1 MFNRDSSLAFKVSLF
16 TASFNRELYIHWLS
30 PVFPLFSLINKRVV
44 ALSLTTQYKIIGSEL
59 IGQAFENPAY
69 FFSRPSVTAKGYE
82 GPVSG
87 GSNLGPT
94 SHAYLVNRIQKQ
106 VETLKKDNAELIP
119 LDLVTTSGSGLDP
132 HISPEAAYWQAP
144 RVALYR
150 NVSLKRIF
158 SIIDDL
164 IEPPHFG
171 FLGDKR
177 VNVLKLNLTLN
188 QFLGSPV
195 IP

>member
-1 MFNRDSSLAFKVSLF
+1 MMKEMLIAFKVSLI
-16 TASFNRELYIHWLS
+16 TVLLTGVLYPLVVTSFS
-30 PVFPLFSLINKRVV
+30 TLFFDKQANGSLIFDD
-44 ALSLTTQYKIIGSEL
+44 QYKIIGSEL

-94 SHAYLVNRIQKQ
+94 SHVLVNRIQKQ

-158 SIIDDL
+158 SIIDEL
-164 IEPPHFG
+164 IEPPHFT
-171 FLGDKR
+171 FLGEKR
-177 VNVLKLNLTLN
+177 VNVLKLNITLN

>member
-1 MFNRDSSLAFKVSLF
+1 MKEILIAFKVSLITLLLTGALYPLVVTSF
-16 TASFNRELYIHWLS
+16 STLFFDKQASG
-30 PVFPLFSLINKRVV
+30 SLIIDEQN
-44 ALSLTTQYKIIGSEL
+44 KIIGSEL
-59 IGQAFENPAY
+59 IGQTFENPAY
-69 FFSRPSVTAKGYE
+69 FFSRPSVIDKGYK
-82 GPVSG
+82 GAVSG

-94 SHAYLVNRIQKQ
+94 SHTLVKRIQEQ

-144 RVALYR
+144 RVSLYR
-150 NVSLKRIF
+150 NVSLKRIL

-164 IEPPHFG
+164 IEPPHFT
-171 FLGDKR
+171 FLGEKR
-177 VNVLKLNLTLN
+177 VNVLKLNITLN